1 MGKLGPAVDD
11 MLGERLLPIDRTG
24 SKGPGIRQGQG
35 MEERA
40 AVTKRRDLFMV
51 RWQGKQGALVRPV
64 DFMVRERGSCYG
76 AKLGHDKRRCAF
88 IKEPSSIRDI

>member
-51 RWQGKQGALVRPV
+51 R
-64 DFMVRERGSCYG
+64 
-76 AKLGHDKRRCAF
+76 
-88 IKEPSSIRDI
+88 